1 MGEDSGPHRA
11 ASAHLSRIMG
21 ELPRRP
27 RVLLL
32 LSGGVDSG
40 LLLAL
45 GRQALGEGL
54 TALTLIGPHTAPG
67 EAAAAWRL
75 ARDHRVPHL
84 VAPFDPLV
92 LPDFRGNRLTR
103 CYVCKQAMLARAQS
117 AAAALKAQAIWDG
130 TNLDDLA
137 DYRPGLQAAREAGV
151 VSPWLDLRLGKKDIR
166 ELSRELGLPGD
177 KPPQSCLATR
187 FPYNTTLSREDLA
200 RVARGEAWLMAR
212 GFSRVRLR
220 VRGRLARLELTTGDW
235 PRFLARN
242 TRGPFLGFLNS
253 LGFEG
258 LELDLPG

>member
-1 MGEDSGPHRA
+1 
-11 ASAHLSRIMG
+11 
-21 ELPRRP
+21 
-27 RVLLL
+27 
-32 LSGGVDSG
+32 
-40 LLLAL
+40 
-45 GRQALGEGL
+45 
-54 TALTLIGPHTAPG
+54 
-67 EAAAAWRL
+67 
-75 ARDHRVPHL
+75 VPHL